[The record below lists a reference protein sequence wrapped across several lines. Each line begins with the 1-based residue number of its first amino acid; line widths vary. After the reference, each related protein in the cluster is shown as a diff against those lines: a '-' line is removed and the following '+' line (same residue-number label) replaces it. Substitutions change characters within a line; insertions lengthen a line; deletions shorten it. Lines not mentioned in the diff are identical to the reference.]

1 MNKYEALLS
10 FPKGATINA
19 TIPLTGSKSESNR
32 ALIIAALSKGLIKVD
47 NLSDAAD
54 TVTLNQI
61 LQRLAKDPFT
71 ASPIDVGHAGTAMR
85 FLTAYLSTLEGSF
98 ELTGSKRMKERPIK
112 LLVEALWTLG
122 ATISYLEENGYP
134 PLQIKGGF
142 KQATDA
148 VQIRGD
154 VSSQYLSALLMIGSS
169 LEKGLSLQIIDDLTS
184 EPYVRMTL
192 TMLEEAGIKH
202 IWTQNVIK
210 IEHQDFSAGRLVVE
224 PDWSA
229 ASYWY
234 SIAALVPNAQI
245 ALPNLKEHSLQG
257 DSRIQQ
263 LMLPLGVETSRTDEG
278 ILLRSF
284 GIAEGDSLLQDEDGV
299 ENRNTTKDENLLEDE
314 TGLIAGEIPSSGI
327 GHTDTSVIDLKDCP
341 DLAQTIIVCAAAK
354 GLNLKFTG
362 LETLKIKETNR
373 VKALQNELA
382 KIGVELIEDNFIY
395 KLNCTRLHFP
405 EKVSIKTY
413 DDHRM
418 AMAFAPLSVFIP
430 QLEIE
435 DMDVVE
441 KSYPDFWKDLE
452 TAGFKVRS
460 A

>member
-1 MNKYEALLS
+1 MNKHEALVS
-10 FPKGATINA
+10 FPEGTTINA
-19 TIPLTGSKSESNR
+19 TIRLTGSKSESNR
-32 ALIIAALSKGLIKVD
+32 ALIIAALSKGQIEVA

-54 TVTLNQI
+54 TVTLNHI
-61 LQRLAKDPFT
+61 LQELAKDP
-71 ASPIDVGHAGTAMR
+71 ANAGPIDVGHAGTAMR
-85 FLTAYLSTLEGSF
+85 FLTAYLSTLNGTF

-112 LLVEALWTLG
+112 LLVEALWKLG
-122 ATISYLEENGYP
+122 ASISYLEENGYP

-142 KQATDA
+142 KQSTDA

-154 VSSQYLSALLMIGSS
+154 VSSQYLSALLMIGCS

-192 TMLEEAGIKH
+192 KMLEEAGIKH
-202 IWTQNVIK
+202 SWSQNVIK
-210 IEHQDFSAGRLVVE
+210 IEHQDFTPGRLVVE

-234 SIAALVPNAQI
+234 SIAALVPGAEI
-245 ALPNLKEHSLQG
+245 ALPNLREHSLQG

-263 LMLPLGVETSRTDEG
+263 LMQPLGVETSRTPEG
-278 ILLRSF
+278 ILLKSSKVASP
-284 GIAEGDSLLQDEDGV
+284 AEV
-299 ENRNTTKDENLLEDE
+299 
-314 TGLIAGEIPSSGI
+314 SSE
-327 GHTDTSVIDLKDCP
+327 VIDLKDCP

-382 KIGVELIEDNFIY
+382 KIGVELVEDNFVY
-395 KLNCTRLHFP
+395 TLNCSKLHFP
-405 EKVSIKTY
+405 EKLNIRTY

-418 AMAFAPLSVFIP
+418 AMAFAPLSIFIKE
-430 QLEIE
+430 LEIE

-441 KSYPDFWKDLE
+441 KSYPDFWKDMQ
-452 TAGFKVRS
+452 TAGFTVAK

>member
-1 MNKYEALLS
+1 MNKHEALLS
-10 FPKGATINA
+10 FPKGTTINA
-19 TIPLTGSKSESNR
+19 TIRLTGSKSESNR

-61 LQRLAKDPFT
+61 LVQLDRDPSA

-85 FLTAYLSTLEGSF
+85 FLTAYLSTLDGTF
-98 ELTGSKRMKERPIK
+98 ELTGSKRMKERPVK
-112 LLVEALWTLG
+112 LLVEALWKLG

-134 PLQIKGGF
+134 PLQIKGGL
-142 KQATDA
+142 KQSTDA

-154 VSSQYLSALLMIGSS
+154 VSSQYLSALLMIGST

-192 TMLEEAGIKH
+192 KMLEEAGIKH
-202 IWTQNVIK
+202 TWAQNVIK
-210 IEHQDFSAGRLVVE
+210 IEHQEFTPGILVVE

-234 SIAALVPNAQI
+234 SIAALVPDAQI

-263 LMLPLGVETSRTDEG
+263 LMLALGVETTRTDNG
-278 ILLRSF
+278 VMLLSVSISETSSSSGNAAEAEIRSS
-284 GIAEGDSLLQDEDGV
+284 D
-299 ENRNTTKDENLLEDE
+299 ENRLEDE
-314 TGLIAGEIPSSGI
+314 NGMIAGEVPVSGKEQEEDSI
-327 GHTDTSVIDLKDCP
+327 IDLKDCP

-382 KIGVELIEDNFIY
+382 KIGVELIEDNLIY
-395 KLNCTRLHFP
+395 TLDCRNLHFP
-405 EKVSIKTY
+405 ERVNINTY

-418 AMAFAPLSVFIP
+418 AMAFAPLSIFIP
-430 QLEIE
+430 ELEIE

-452 TAGFKVRS
+452 TAGFSVR
-460 A
+460 AI